1 VIQNYLKRHWV
12 RVLVSLLILSIFLLH
27 ASQLYRWELIDRFDR
42 IAYDLRLRLTMP
54 ETPDDR
60 VVIVAIDEK
69 SLAAQGRWPWPRDS
83 MARLVEQLVDHYGVA
98 LVAFDV
104 VFAEPEETSALAL
117 IDELEANSGV
127 NDPLLLERYEQ
138 LRTRFDHDAAFVE
151 SLNGRNVILGM
162 FFTGKSESGGPRAA
176 GALPTPLFPRG
187 SFTGRSV
194 PIPTGAGYAA
204 NLAAVQAKSFATG
217 HLMALPDIDG
227 LVRRVPMLFE
237 YDGDYYESLSMAV
250 ARNVLG
256 VKGVTPGFADA
267 GLEWLELGDHH
278 IPVDARASALIPFL
292 GPRGSFPY
300 VSATDVIS
308 AEAPAA
314 VLEGRIA
321 LVGATAAGLLDLR
334 ATPVQ
339 ADYPGVEVHANMIAG
354 ILDATIKRHPTYTRG
369 AEFLLVLASGLLMA
383 LLLPVLSPVWAGAM
397 TLLLLGSVVSVNML
411 AWQSG
416 NFVFP
421 LAASVLTVLA
431 LFLFNMW
438 YAYFFE
444 TRRKRK
450 LAGLFGE
457 YIPPE
462 LVKEMSRN
470 PESYSLESQNRELTV
485 LFSDV
490 RDFTSISEGLG
501 AGELSELMNAY
512 LGAMTRV
519 IYDHRGTV
527 DKYIGDAIMAFWG
540 APIHDRDHARNAVY
554 GALAM
559 ASRVQVLS
567 KEFRQR
573 GWPELRIG
581 MGINT
586 ADMNVGNMGSRF
598 RHAYTVLGDGVNLAS
613 RLEGLTKSYGVAII
627 VSRATRDAVP
637 TLAYRELDRVR
648 VKGRDEAVSIYEPL
662 GPRDEVDKDVRDELE
677 LYREALKLYR
687 AGNWELAEVQFLNL
701 DKRSPKRLLYKLYV
715 ERIIH
720 FRNNPP
726 PADWDGVYTYLEK

>member
-1 VIQNYLKRHWV
+1 MFENYLKRHWV

-27 ASQLYRWELIDRFDR
+27 ASQVREWELINRFDR
-42 IAYDLRLRLTMP
+42 IAYDFRLRLTMP
-54 ETPDDR
+54 ETTDDR
-60 VVIVAIDEK
+60 IVIVAIDEK
-69 SLAAQGRWPWPRDS
+69 SLAEQGRWPWPRNR
-83 MARLVEQLVDHYGVA
+83 MARLLEQLVDHYGA
-98 LVAFDV
+98 AMVAFDV

-117 IDELEANSGV
+117 IDELEAAPGG
-127 NDPLLLERYEQ
+127 NDSLPRKRYEQ
-138 LRTRFDHDAAFVE
+138 LRQRFDHDAKFVE
-151 SLNGRNVILGM
+151 SLDGRNIVLGM
-162 FFTGKSESGGPRAA
+162 FFTGKSESGGSQTA
-176 GALPTPLFPRG
+176 GALPAPSFPRG
-187 SFTGRSV
+187 SFNGRSV
-194 PIPTGAGYAA
+194 RFPRGDGYAA
-204 NLAAVQAKSFATG
+204 NFAALQAKAFATG

-227 LVRRVPMLFE
+227 LVRRVPMLYE
-237 YDGDYYESLSMAV
+237 YDGDYYESLSMSV
-250 ARNVLG
+250 ARNVLN
-256 VKGVTPGFADA
+256 VSGVTPGFTGAE
-267 GLEWLELGDHH
+267 LEWLQLGDYD

-308 AEAPAA
+308 GNAKAA
-314 VLEGRIA
+314 LLEGRIV

-354 ILDATIKRHPTYTRG
+354 ILDGTIKNHPTHTRG
-369 AEFLLVLASGLLMA
+369 AEFLLVLLSGLAMA
-383 LLLPVLSPVWAGAM
+383 LLLPVLSPVWAGTM
-397 TLLLLGSVVSVNML
+397 TLLLLGSVLSVNFL

-416 NFVFP
+416 DFVFP

-462 LVKEMSRN
+462 LVREMSQN
-470 PESYSLESQNRELTV
+470 PESFTLESQNRELTV

-490 RDFTSISEGLG
+490 RDFTSISEGLA
-501 AGELSELMNAY
+501 AGELTDLMNAY
-512 LGAMTRV
+512 LGAMTGV

-540 APIHDRDHARNAVY
+540 APIFDEDHAHNGVY
-554 GALAM
+554 AALAM
-559 ASRVQVLS
+559 ASRVRVLS
-567 KEFRQR
+567 EEFRQR
-573 GWPELRIG
+573 GWPELHVG

-586 ADMNVGNMGSRF
+586 AHMTVGNMGSRY

-613 RLEGLTKSYGVAII
+613 RLEGLTKRYGVSVI
-627 VSRATRDAVP
+627 VSRATRDAVA
-637 TLAYRELDRVR
+637 TLEYRELDRVR
-648 VKGRDEAVSIYEPL
+648 VKGRDEPVSIYEPL
-662 GPRDEVDKDVRDELE
+662 GLQGEMEKSARDELK

-687 AGNWELAEVQFLNL
+687 ARNWELAELQFVNL
-701 DKRSPKRLLYKLYV
+701 SKRAPKRLLYTLYID
-715 ERIIH
+715 RIGY
-720 FRNNPP
+720 FRSNPP
-726 PADWDGVYTYLEK
+726 PTDWDGVYTHLEK